1 MCVVHSFFIRL
12 MQELTS
18 CYPSPHV
25 FHYQQSERYSFVS
38 WTNMVRA
45 AAPTIQLPSYH
56 LRLGPRYY
64 CLQDLLTFI
73 KLTHW
78 QSWTVCRWKMIPVC
92 RVVICDQPHSSY
104 SVLDRL
110 QALAEAPNRLS
121 IQPRHLVRSVL
132 DPAFPYLPLVLR
144 SSSHFFCSYVMSYK
158 RRIWLPWFPYNYY
171 IGSASTSTHTFYQL
185 RYRLVFSIVV
195 EDSLPRLVHQV
206 QYANF
211 HGFIRNFTIHKPTQ
225 VRNER

>member
-121 IQPRHLVRSVL
+121 IQPRHLVRSFL

-144 SSSHFFCSYVMSYK
+144 SSSHFFLFLCHISAGSDFRDFLTITILAL
-158 RRIWLPWFPYNYY
+158 RRHQHIHSTNFVIAWFSQLWLRTCCPGWSTKYNMR
-171 IGSASTSTHTFYQL
+171 TFM
-185 RYRLVFSIVV
+185 VS
-195 EDSLPRLVHQV
+195 
-206 QYANF
+206 
-211 HGFIRNFTIHKPTQ
+211 
-225 VRNER
+225 